1 MIRNAQIR
9 FLQNQSFEG
18 KDLTQVGS
26 VVLDVNPITSYP
38 GQLKRGANGELYYI
52 HPTKGIVTIV
62 DSAGNIT
69 PTTYS
74 HIVYNE
80 TSPEI
85 TITNNDPMPGLQKWK
100 ITHNFN
106 LLLKPTLLLPDGN
119 GNHDEIYASAKYPST
134 NMFNELFFVFN
145 EDMVGKGLL
154 IVVI

>member
-26 VVLDVNPITSYP
+26 VVLDANPVTSYP
-38 GQLKRGANGELYYI
+38 GQLKRGSSGELYYI
-52 HPTKGIVTIV
+52 HPTEGSIVIV
-62 DSAGNIT
+62 DAAGNIA
-69 PTTYS
+69 PTNYS
-74 HIVYNE
+74 HVVYNE

-85 TITNNDPMPGLQKWK
+85 TITNNDPTPGKQKWV

-106 LLLKPTLLLPDGN
+106 LLLKPMLLLPDGD
-119 GNHDEIYASAKYPST
+119 GNHEEVHASAKYPST
-134 NMFNELFFVFN
+134 NMFNEFFFVFD
-145 EDMVGKGLL
+145 EDMIGKGLL